1 MPRLNLFRLPAKVRR
16 RVRRNRMAILALL
29 ALLVFLLVFPFYAV
43 YCIYRPPR
51 YVISYLR
58 TKYPDVLFEVDTAQ
72 KIIALSLDDAP
83 SAHTDEIM
91 KILHDNDAHATFF
104 VIGSQAEGREDTLRK
119 LVRSGHELAN
129 HAMRDEPS
137 RSLPINQ
144 LEQQL
149 REVNIKL
156 AAAYQAEGRILPNNY
171 FRPGSG
177 LFNYRMRDVLGNKG
191 FRIVLGSVY
200 PHDPQIPYPSTNA
213 RHILSMAHPGAIIIC
228 HDRRSWTA
236 PMLRIVL
243 PELRRRGYKIV
254 TITDLVKSVEP
265 LGGR

>member
-1 MPRLNLFRLPAKVRR
+1 MPRLSLFRLPAKVRR
-16 RVRRNRMAILALL
+16 RVRRNRMATLALL
-29 ALLVFLLVFPFYAV
+29 ALLVLFLIFPFYAA

-58 TKYPDVLFEVDTAQ
+58 TKYPDVLFEQDTTE
-72 KIIALSLDDAP
+72 KIVALSIDDAP

-91 KILHDNDAHATFF
+91 QILHDNDARATFF
-104 VIGSQAEGREDTLRK
+104 VIGSQVDGREDVLRR

-129 HAMRDEPS
+129 HAMRDEAS

-149 REVNIKL
+149 YEVRTKL
-156 AAAYQAEGRILPNNY
+156 ESAYAAEGRVLTNNY

-177 LFNYRMRDVLGNKG
+177 LFSYRMRDVLGNKG

-200 PHDPQIPYPSTNA
+200 PHDPQIPYPNVNA
-213 RHILSMAHPGAIIIC
+213 RHILDMVHPGAIIIC

-236 PMLRIVL
+236 PMLRIAL

-254 TITDLVKSVEP
+254 TITDLVKSVKP